1 MGVYFMDTRAFSMAR
16 VLRYSV
22 GAFALACMLTTLPA
36 AAQETSA
43 CDGESCG
50 GDGSVRD
57 VARDDQRDPVIE
69 ETVVTEDIILVPPP
83 VFNLPASNAP
93 VTRESSGQI
102 RSSWAVG
109 VFR

>member
-1 MGVYFMDTRAFSMAR
+1 MAR
-16 VLRYSV
+16 VLRFSASMAALV
-22 GAFALACMLTTLPA
+22 VLLASSPAFS
-36 AAQETSA
+36 Q
-43 CDGESCG
+43 CDSTNCGEG
-50 GDGSVRD
+50 GGSIRDERD
-57 VARDDQRDPVIE
+57 VARDNQRDPVIE

>member
-1 MGVYFMDTRAFSMAR
+1 MDTRAFSMAR
-16 VLRYSV
+16 VSRFFASAL
-22 GAFALACMLTTLPA
+22 ALACIMTTLPA
-36 AAQETSA
+36 FAEGSG
-43 CDGESCG
+43 CEGKGCG
-50 GDGSVRD
+50 GGSDRD
-57 VARDDQRDPVIE
+57 SRDLARDNQRDPVIE
-69 ETVVTEDIILVPPP
+69 ETIVADDLIFVPPP

>member
-1 MGVYFMDTRAFSMAR
+1 MITRAFSMAR
-16 VLRYSV
+16 VLRLSV
-22 GAFALACMLTTLPA
+22 STAALALLMTAAPAFA
-36 AAQETSA
+36 QENCGA
-43 CDGESCG
+43 KCGG
-50 GDGSVRD
+50 GDGPSRD
-57 VARDDQRDPVIE
+57 SRDFSRDNQRDPLIE
-69 ETVVTEDIILVPPP
+69 ETIVAEELILVPPP